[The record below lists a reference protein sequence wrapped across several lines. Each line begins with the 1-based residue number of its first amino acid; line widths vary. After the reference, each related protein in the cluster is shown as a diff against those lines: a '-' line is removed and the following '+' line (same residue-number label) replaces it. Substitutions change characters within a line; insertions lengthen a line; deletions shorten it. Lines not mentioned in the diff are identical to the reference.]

1 MQRRDFIGICAAT
14 AAAVRTLD
22 LAAAVDVSPSFYGRA
37 RLVGAGGAPLKAA
50 ALPVDRNLIFHY
62 PFSTTPCF
70 LLRLGRPAKASAQLR
85 TADQRSYEWKGGVG
99 PGRAVVAYSAICA
112 HQLAYPT
119 REISFISYRT
129 EKSQR
134 NRLGNVI
141 HCCAEHSQYD
151 PADGA
156 RVLAGPA
163 PQPLAAIL
171 LEHDARTDEL
181 AAVGTLGGE
190 MFNQFFA
197 KYERKLSLEGSAA
210 RVPVAANCAVVELE
224 NYCRQQVKC

>member
-1 MQRRDFIGICAAT
+1 MERRDFIKICAAS
-14 AAAVRTLD
+14 AAAAGTPG
-22 LAAAVDVSPSFYGRA
+22 LAADATPSFYGRA
-37 RLVGAGGAPLKAA
+37 RLVGSGGAPLQATT
-50 ALPVDRNLIFHY
+50 LPVDRNLIFHY

-70 LLRLGRPAKASAQLR
+70 LLNLGRPARAARLA

-99 PGRAVVAYSAICA
+99 PKRSIVAYSAICA

-119 REISFISYRT
+119 KEISFISYRT
-129 EKSQR
+129 EKSPR

-151 PADGA
+151 PAEGA
-156 RVLAGPA
+156 KVLAGPA

-171 LEHDARTDEL
+171 LEHDRRSDEL
-181 AAVGTLGGE
+181 TAVGTLGGE

-197 KYERKLSLEGSAA
+197 KYELKLRLEGGAVRAPAA
-210 RVPVAANCAVVELE
+210 ATCEVQELE
-224 NYCRQQVKC
+224 NYCRQLVKC

>member
-1 MQRRDFIGICAAT
+1 MRRRAFLGLCAAS
-14 AAAVRTLD
+14 AAAAGARG
-22 LAAAVDVSPSFYGRA
+22 LAAADVSPSHYGRA
-37 RLVGAGGAPLKAA
+37 RLVDAQGAPLKAA

-70 LLRLGRPAKASAQLR
+70 LLKLGRPAKPSARLA
-85 TADQRSYEWKGGVG
+85 TADKRAYEWPGGVG
-99 PGRAVVAYSAICA
+99 PGRAIVAYSAICA

-129 EKSQR
+129 EKSAR
-134 NRLGNVI
+134 NRHANVI

-151 PADGA
+151 PAEGA

-171 LEHDARTDEL
+171 LEHDAASDGLT
-181 AAVGTLGGE
+181 AIGTLGGE
-190 MFNQFFA
+190 LFNQFFA
-197 KYERKLSLEGSAA
+197 KYERKLAIEGAPA
-210 RVPVAANCAVVELE
+210 RVPVTATCTVIELE
-224 NYCRQQVKC
+224 NYCRQQVRC